1 MATRGPGVLQTTRVS
16 LYGLAAGGSRRE
28 CTREAVVAEV
38 SRIRQLGAAALAVL
52 TAACIASACATS
64 SGGTVISLY
73 TPASESATFTALA
86 KRCTAQTGGRY
97 TIAHTSL
104 PKAADDQRLQLARR
118 LTGNDRSLDVM
129 AIDVVWTAEFA
140 QAGWALPLSDDPSGQ
155 AEADATADT
164 LPGPL
169 ATAKWNG
176 KLYAAPVT
184 TNTQLLWYRPDLVPD
199 APTDWT
205 GVIATATRL
214 HDAGKPSW
222 IAVQAKQY
230 EGLVVWFNTLLV
242 SAGGQ
247 TLSDDGTK
255 VTLTDTPEHRA
266 ATVKALQIIH
276 DVATAPGADP
286 SITQTDEA
294 TARLALEQGNAALEV
309 NWPFVFP
316 SMLENAVK
324 GGVGFLPLN
333 RRPDLTSAINDVGTF
348 APDDPQFTGAYE
360 ASKPVF
366 GFAPYPAVLPGQPA
380 RVTIGGLNLAVA
392 KTTAHKAEAFDA
404 IRCLRSKDSQLYAS
418 TVGGLPAVRGSLYD
432 DPQFQLKYPMSD
444 IIRRQLTNAAVRPV
458 TPLYQSVSMRI
469 STTLSPVTAIDPDT
483 TADKLAQQVQ
493 KAIDGEGLIP

>member
-1 MATRGPGVLQTTRVS
+1 MAE
-16 LYGLAAGGSRRE
+16 GSRVR
-28 CTREAVVAEV
+28 R
-38 SRIRQLGAAALAVL
+38 LGAAALATL
-52 TAACIASACATS
+52 TTASVVSACTTRS
-64 SGGTVISLY
+64 GTVISLY

-86 KRCTAQTGGRY
+86 KRCTAQAGGRY
-97 TIAHTSL
+97 TIAQNSL

-118 LTGNDRSLDVM
+118 LTGNDRSLDTM

-140 QAGWALPLSDDPSGQ
+140 KAGWALRLSDDPSGQ
-155 AEADATADT
+155 AEADATTDT

-169 ATAKWNG
+169 ATAEWNG
-176 KLYAAPVT
+176 ELYAAPVT

-199 APTDWT
+199 PPTDWD
-205 GVIATATRL
+205 GMIATATGL

-247 TLSDDGTK
+247 VLSDDGTK

-294 TARLALEQGNAALEV
+294 TARLALEQGRAALEV

-324 GGVGFLPLN
+324 GGVSFLPLN
-333 RRPDLTSAINDVGTF
+333 RRADLTSAINDIGTF
-348 APDDPQFTGAYE
+348 APDDTQFASAYD
-360 ASKPVF
+360 ASKPLF
-366 GFAPYPAVLPGQPA
+366 GFAPYPGILPGQPA
-380 RVTIGGLNLAVA
+380 RVSIGGLNLAVA
-392 KTTAHKAEAFDA
+392 KTTAHKTEAFDA
-404 IRCLRSKDSQLYAS
+404 VRCLRNKDSQLYVS
-418 TVGGLPAVRGSLYD
+418 TQGGLPAVRGSLYD
-432 DPQFQLKYPMSD
+432 DPRFQLKYPMYD
-444 IIRRQLTNAAVRPV
+444 VIRRQLTNAAVRPV
-458 TPLYQSVSMRI
+458 TPAYQSVSTRI
-469 STTLSPVTAIDPDT
+469 CATLSPITAINPQT
-483 TADKLAQQVQ
+483 TADKLAEQVQ
-493 KAIDGEGLIP
+493 KAIDGTGLVP